1 MKNFAVFADALEYI
15 EVNLCEEISQQDIA
29 QACCCSLS
37 SLQKIWRLCTHTSIK
52 SYISRRRLA
61 CCAKELLRGERSVTE
76 IAFMYQYNSPEV
88 FSRAFRK
95 MWGVAPSEFSKKWK
109 NADLFPPIVPEQV
122 DEGGIYMG
130 RRVDLSELYDF
141 LRAKAGTYVICFD
154 VVGLMPVNENYGSE
168 AGDEVILEAYRRID
182 QAAGEDMAVFRIGGD
197 EFAMITGEADK
208 ARAEAIAER
217 VLSKNGETISAAG
230 HDLPVSLRAGAVLYE
245 QKGFRYSELFGRLQK
260 TVDAARDNN
269 SLIFM

>member
-15 EVNLCEEISQQDIA
+15 EENLCEEISQQDIA
-29 QACCCSLS
+29 DACCCSLS

-61 CCAKELLRGERSVTE
+61 CCAKELLKGELTVTE

-88 FSRAFRK
+88 FARAFRK
-95 MWGVAPSEFSKKWK
+95 MWGVAPSGFSKKWK

-141 LRAKAGTYVICFD
+141 LRSKAGTYVICFD

-197 EFAMITGEADK
+197 EFAMITGADSPEA
-208 ARAEAIAER
+208 AEQIADR
-217 VLSKNGETISAAG
+217 VLSRNGETISAAG
-230 HDLPVSLRAGAVLYE
+230 AELPVSLRAGAVMYE
-245 QKGFRYSELFGRLQK
+245 QNGFRYSDLFARLQR
-260 TVDAARDNN
+260 TVDAARDTNK
-269 SLIFM
+269 LLFI